1 MRGDDTCRGR
11 AAKEWGA
18 KPAHNSKP
26 VKSQHSDW
34 MRTEIPHSSCVNGS
48 YPEVHPRFTS
58 TSTIFDA
65 SSRLAGSSGTGIPLG
80 IFGYPNDGRSRASW
94 SNSSSGVDQTP
105 GSLKVAGWIRSGEG
119 VLAAQGNFGK
129 QQQPNFPL
137 AITLTNT
144 GPWGM

>member
-1 MRGDDTCRGR
+1 MTR
-11 AAKEWGA
+11 AGA
-18 KPAHNSKP
+18 EQQKSEAPNQLITASQSRVSIPTECGQRFPTALASTAAILRSIPDLPAHPQSSTHHLGWQEAVEP
-26 VKSQHSDW
+26 V
-34 MRTEIPHSSCVNGS
+34 P
-48 YPEVHPRFTS
+48 
-58 TSTIFDA
+58 
-65 SSRLAGSSGTGIPLG
+65 PLG

-144 GPWGM
+144 GP